1 MCDYLY
7 FDEKHTMCSNQAQL
21 NAIVPFEKWVW
32 EKHHN
37 PEYDPKTC
45 LCPVNLKATLL
56 KAGYKS
62 KTHGNGNIIATRA
75 PPKVTEKE

>member
-32 EKHHN
+32 EKLYN

-45 LCPVNLKATLL
+45 LCPVNLRATLS
-56 KAGYKS
+56 KAGYKA
-62 KTHGNGNIIATRA
+62 KRMDNGDIMAASA
-75 PPKVTEKE
+75 PPQTAEKE